1 MIIYQMLPRLWG
13 KGKFS
18 SVDGRTLEYLK
29 DLGTSHLWLTGVP
42 RHATGEDFVKGT
54 AGSPYAIA
62 DYYDVNPYMA
72 DDPDNRMAEF
82 EALVERVHGSGLKLI
97 IDFVPNHVAKNYD
110 SAALPLYDYCDY
122 DWTDTCKINYGIEGS
137 WDKMLDIILFWAGKG
152 VDGFRCDMVEM
163 VSPDFMKWLL
173 ENAKKQFPQLIF
185 IAEVYHKESYRH
197 YVQYVGFDYLYD
209 KSGLYDILR
218 NIVVKNVTDPKG
230 WTELWQSTK
239 NITWNWQSLGD
250 IQAHMLNFLE
260 NHDEQR
266 FASIDFG
273 KSSENEF
280 APLAV
285 SMLFNKAPFLIYF
298 GQEIGV
304 DASESD
310 NGRTTIF
317 DFAHIDA
324 IDRLNE
330 YVHNSDVL
338 TTEETVFL
346 DRFKRFSKMAAGPL
360 KTDGMVYDLCYCNV
374 GSAGF
379 DPDRHFVFLRHYGEE
394 TVLFYCNFSAF
405 AVEAKI
411 NIPQHAFDIFG
422 LPDSSGN
429 CLTVSVAPY
438 DCSTINLEQH

>member
-13 KGKFS
+13 EGKFS
-18 SVDGRTLEYLK
+18 SVDIQTLDYLK
-29 DLGTSHLWLTGVP
+29 SLGTSHLWLTGIP
-42 RHATGEDFVKGT
+42 RHATGKDFVKGS
-54 AGSPYAIA
+54 AGSPYAIS

-72 DDPDNRMAEF
+72 DDPDGRMSEF
-82 EALVERVHGSGLKLI
+82 ESLVDRVHGAGLKLI
-97 IDFVPNHVAKNYD
+97 IDFVPNHISKEYEGTIEI
-110 SAALPLYDYCDY
+110 PHFDYCDY
-122 DWTDTCKINYGIEGS
+122 DWTDTLKINYDAEGT

-163 VSPDFMKWLL
+163 VSPEFMRWLIKG
-173 ENAKKQFPQLIF
+173 AKEKFPQLIF

-197 YVQYVGFDYLYD
+197 YVQHVGFDYLYD

-218 NIVVKNVTDPKG
+218 NIVVKNVNDPQG

-250 IQAHMLNFLE
+250 IQSHMLNFLE

-266 FASIDFG
+266 FASKDFG
-273 KSSENEF
+273 KSIANEF
-280 APLAV
+280 APLIV

-304 DASESD
+304 NASESN

-324 IDRLNE
+324 LDRLYKFAHSSDGLTVNE
-330 YVHNSDVL
+330 SAFFD
-338 TTEETVFL
+338 
-346 DRFKRFSKMAAGPL
+346 KFSFYSRMAASSL
-360 KTDGMVYDLCYCNV
+360 KTEGLVYDLCYCNE

-379 DPDRHFVFLRHYGEE
+379 DPGRHFVFLRHFGDE
-394 TVLFYCNFSAF
+394 TILFYCNFSAF
-405 AVEAKI
+405 PAESKVH
-411 NIPQHAFDIFG
+411 IPHHAFEIFG
-422 LPDSSGN
+422 MPDAGER
-429 CLTVSVAPY
+429 CIDVSAEAY
-438 DCSTINLEQH
+438 DCSIIKL